1 MNNEL
6 INDCSGQALVVYSFI
21 LLLVA
26 LACFVAI
33 GFLGGAVAA
42 VFNLIVQGFPS
53 P

>member
-6 INDCSGQALVVYSFI
+6 INDCSGQALVEYSFI

-42 VFNLIVQGFPS
+42 EFNLIVQGFPS